1 MGQRVNNKD
10 IESIREIPYIQQQI
24 LSMERQCQWERSR
37 ARNTTQVFSAVPG
50 GGDSARA
57 LEKAAAAMEEIAAE
71 HAATLQ
77 RYVREQRRAER
88 IVNGIRSAQMR
99 TMVTMLYRDGL
110 PPSAVQAVLRMSRY
124 AFDAAR
130 TQIENAPDMASVKWI
145 DRE

>member
-1 MGQRVNNKD
+1 MEQRVNNKD

-24 LSMERQCQWERSR
+24 LSLERQCQWERSR

-130 TQIENAPDMASVKWI
+130 AQIEAAPDMASVKWI
-145 DRE
+145 ERE

>member
-1 MGQRVNNKD
+1 M
-10 IESIREIPYIQQQI
+10 
-24 LSMERQCQWERSR
+24 
-37 ARNTTQVFSAVPG
+37 PG

-99 TMVTMLYRDGL
+99 TMVTMLYRDRL